1 MDARDEGSER
11 EPGSVAPEGGATGG
25 VTGGTPLPGPRPAGE
40 SVTGERLADAPPS
53 GAEAPSE
60 SGDGAPGTTGAE
72 AVPGPEPEATG
83 PDAGSAEDDAGAPE
97 DDAGTSA
104 ESGSLGSEAAAPRE
118 FERGA
123 GETVFPR
130 ESERTE
136 SEAAASEESE
146 PGRSEAVLSRES
158 ERGALSGGASSGFA
172 GAGSGASAFPGSPE
186 AAGCP
191 EAGAP
196 VGLAALS
203 LRHQIAAALALAV
216 VAVVACTHL
225 GMVFLHVAPSNTVT
239 KQHGRAID
247 DWIYPE
253 FEQNWKLFAPNPLQQ
268 DITVQVRALVR
279 TEDGTSRETGWYDLS
294 ALDGLAIDGNP
305 VPSHTQQNELRR
317 AWDFYL
323 GTHDGENR
331 PVGLRGDLSERY
343 LRRIGVLRLDRE
355 RAGGEGAVV
364 ERVQFRSLT
373 TDVPPP
379 RWSGE
384 KVSDRPVVRELP
396 WWAVPGSDRA
406 DGLTEASAR

>member
-11 EPGSVAPEGGATGG
+11 EPGSVAPEGGAPGG
-25 VTGGTPLPGPRPAGE
+25 VTGGTPLPGPRPARE
-40 SVTGERLADAPPS
+40 SVTGERPAGDPP
-53 GAEAPSE
+53 
-60 SGDGAPGTTGAE
+60 TGAE
-72 AVPGPEPEATG
+72 ASPESGEGAPETTGAAAVPSPEREATG
-83 PDAGSAEDDAGAPE
+83 PDAGAPE

-104 ESGSLGSEAAAPRE
+104 ESGSPESGAVAPGE
-118 FERGA
+118 SERGA
-123 GETVFPR
+123 GEEGLAR
-130 ESERTE
+130 EPGRAE
-136 SEAAASEESE
+136 SGAAARGESE
-146 PGRSEAVLSRES
+146 PGQSEAVLSRGS
-158 ERGALSGGASSGFA
+158 EPGALFVEASSGFAGA
-172 GAGSGASAFPGSPE
+172 GAGSGASAFPESPE
-186 AAGCP
+186 ADCSP

-279 TEDGTSRETGWYDLS
+279 TKDGTSRETGWYDLS

-317 AWDFYL
+317 AWDFYV

-355 RAGGEGAVV
+355 HAGGEGAVV

>member
-1 MDARDEGSER
+1 MS
-11 EPGSVAPEGGATGG
+11 GG
-25 VTGGTPLPGPRPAGE
+25 VTGATPLPGPRPAGE
-40 SVTGERLADAPPS
+40 SVTGERPAGDPPTR
-53 GAEAPSE
+53 AEASPE
-60 SGDGAPGTTGAE
+60 SGDGVSETTGAE
-72 AVPGPEPEATG
+72 AVPHPESAATG
-83 PDAGSAEDDAGAPE
+83 PGAGAPE
-97 DDAGTSA
+97 DDASTSA
-104 ESGSLGSEAAAPRE
+104 ESGSPESGAVAP
-118 FERGA
+118 
-123 GETVFPR
+123 GE
-130 ESERTE
+130 SGL
-136 SEAAASEESE
+136 
-146 PGRSEAVLSRES
+146 GRSEAVPSRES
-158 ERGALSGGASSGFA
+158 EPGGFSVAAPSGFA
-172 GAGSGASAFPGSPE
+172 GAGADASAFLESPEPKSPE

-216 VAVVACTHL
+216 VAVVACVHL

-279 TEDGTSRETGWYDLS
+279 AKDGTSRETGWYDLS

-305 VPSHTQQNELRR
+305 LPSHTQQNELRR
-317 AWDFYL
+317 AWDFYAA
-323 GTHDGENR
+323 THDGENR
-331 PVGLRGDLSERY
+331 PVGLRGDLSEHY

-364 ERVQFRSLT
+364 ERLQFRSLT

-396 WWAVPGSDRA
+396 WWAVPGSDRS